1 MKVIN
6 IGSSPLQAGEV
17 ALGCM
22 RMAGLS
28 TKDADAV
35 IRTSLEEGVTLF
47 DHADI
52 YGGGASEE
60 VFGRAVDLKGADR
73 DKLILQSK
81 CGIRSGFYDF
91 SKEHI
96 VTSVEKILKR
106 LGAENLDILVLH
118 RPDVLMEPEEVASAF
133 SELKKSGKVHYF
145 GVSNHHPGQIELLK
159 QYVDVPLIIN
169 QIQLSL
175 MHTPVIDAGLQVNMH
190 REGAVQRDG
199 MLLEYCRKESMT
211 IQAWSPFQHG
221 MIEGPFID
229 NSDFPEVNKK
239 LEEIAEQKGI
249 SKTTAAAAWL
259 LRIPASIQPI
269 IGSMTP
275 DRIRQ
280 AAAASNVNLSREQ
293 WYELYTAAG
302 NDLP

>member
-6 IGSSPLQAGEV
+6 IGNSPLQAGEV

-22 RMAGLS
+22 RMADMS
-28 TKDADAV
+28 PKDAENV

-52 YGGGASEE
+52 YGKGASEE
-60 VFGRAVDLKGADR
+60 VFGKAIDLKGADR
-73 DKLILQSK
+73 DKMILQSK

-96 VTSVEKILKR
+96 VTSVDSILKR
-106 LGAENLDILVLH
+106 LGADHLDILVLH
-118 RPDVLMEPEEVASAF
+118 RPDALMEPEEVASAF
-133 SELKKSGKVHYF
+133 SELKKSGKVNYF

-159 QYVDVPLIIN
+159 QYVDVSLIVN
-169 QIQLSL
+169 QVQLSL
-175 MHTPVIDAGLQVNMH
+175 MHTPIIDAGLQVNMH
-190 REGAVQRDG
+190 QDGAIHRDG
-199 MLLEYCRKESMT
+199 MLLEYCRKENIT

-229 NSDFPEVNKK
+229 NDDFPELNKK
-239 LEEIAEQKGI
+239 LRELAEEKGI

-259 LRIPASIQPI
+259 LRIPASIQPVV
-269 IGSMTP
+269 GSMTP
-275 DRIRQ
+275 ERIRQ
-280 AAAASNVNLSREQ
+280 AAAASKVDLTREE
-293 WYELYTAAG
+293 WYGLYTAAG